1 MKKINIFLLC
11 GFLLLPNFLE
21 ASNKWGLKKP
31 STHIAKDLKVNQ
43 VASLDQKVSV
53 ALSCLTN
60 SGDMEGYD
68 SGFSADVLINCNKTC
83 SVFGQNIGMGVGLNI
98 SGLNPNEGVDGG
110 AVSMGSAGLFLSPQL
125 SLPLDFS
132 FGAGL
137 GYGDPQVLSSFGF
150 ISFDVFYKLPFC
162 DNLSVGLQYKN
173 IADPADGEV
182 GFSKISNMG
191 IALKID
197 G

>member
-1 MKKINIFLLC
+1 MVQNGIVDIEK
-11 GFLLLPNFLE
+11 
-21 ASNKWGLKKP
+21 A
-31 STHIAKDLKVNQ
+31 
-43 VASLDQKVSV
+43 
-53 ALSCLTN
+53 
-60 SGDMEGYD
+60 
-68 SGFSADVLINCNKTC
+68 ADVLIDCNKSC
-83 SVFGQNIGMGVGLNI
+83 SVFGQNIGIGVGLNI
-98 SGLNPNEGVDGG
+98 SGLNPNEGVEGN
-110 AVSMGSAGLFLSPQL
+110 ALSMGSAGLFLSPQL

-137 GYGDPQVLSSFGF
+137 GYGEAPAALDEVLGYFGF

-173 IADPADGEV
+173 VVDPMDGELE
-182 GFSKISNMG
+182 FSKISNMG